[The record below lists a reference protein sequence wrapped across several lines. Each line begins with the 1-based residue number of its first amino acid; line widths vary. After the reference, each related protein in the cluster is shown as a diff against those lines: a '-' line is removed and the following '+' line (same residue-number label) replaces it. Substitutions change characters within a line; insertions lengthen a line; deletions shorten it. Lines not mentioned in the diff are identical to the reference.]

1 MRKEMDK
8 KITLFI
14 EGLDCEDEAKVL
26 RAKFS
31 GLKGIISFD
40 INITSRK
47 LDATYDEDTI
57 TKQEVIKAIDETG
70 MKARLKREAKTQ
82 TVWWKEPRILTLS
95 ACGFI
100 IFVTFM
106 MEYLFGIS
114 HWTASFLY
122 GAATLIGGYY
132 PAKMGLTALKT
143 LTPNIR
149 TLMVAGA
156 AGAIGLGLWEEAALL
171 VLIYSL
177 GDVLEAYA
185 TDRVRGAVRA
195 LMELAPKE
203 ALVRRNGKEALLNV
217 EDVIVGDTII
227 IKPAERIPLDGKVVK
242 GSSSVDQSPIT
253 GESIPVAKW
262 EGDDVFAGSINQRGS
277 IEILVTKPFEDTTL
291 GKIIHYV
298 EEAETKKSSYQR
310 FGETFGRYYTPSM
323 FALSL
328 IVIFIPFLFVGG
340 FAQWFYRGLVVLV
353 VSCSCG
359 IALSIPVSVVAAI
372 ANAARHG
379 VLIKGGAHLEAV
391 SHLKAIA
398 FDKTG
403 SLTVGKPVLTD
414 IITLIPSNPPL
425 LKGGKGGLT
434 EDAVLSIA
442 ASIENRSEHVLSDV
456 ILSKARER
464 GVSIKELDGFEAIP
478 GLGAKA
484 KIDGT
489 NYYIGSMT
497 LCKKLGVLTPEAEE
511 KIKNLKKQ
519 GKTVIL
525 LMGETCGER
534 SESKG
539 LIGVFAVRDE
549 LRTETKESIK
559 RLKTLGIKAVIML
572 TGDNEQVAKA
582 ISEDAGVDRYMAQLL
597 PEEKVEAV
605 KSLKKDYGFVGMV
618 GDGVNDAPAMVV
630 SDIGIAMGA
639 AGTDVA
645 IETGDIVLMS
655 DDLSKIPYILDLSR
669 RAVNNI
675 RQNIALSLAVIIF
688 LVPMALIGGIGLV
701 PGILINEIGGLLVIV
716 NGLRLLKGG
725 DG

>member
-1 MRKEMDK
+1 MEKVILYIKGM
-8 KITLFI
+8 
-14 EGLDCEDEAKVL
+14 DCEDEAKII
-26 RAKFS
+26 RSKME
-31 GLKGIISFD
+31 GLKGMLSFD
-40 INITSRK
+40 INIMARN
-47 LDATYDEDTI
+47 LNATFDEGII
-57 TKQEVIKAIDETG
+57 TEQDIIKAIDETG
-70 MKARLKREAKTQ
+70 MKAHIKPATVSLKQEIKGATP
-82 TVWWKEPRILTLS
+82 WWREPRILTLS
-95 ACGFI
+95 ASGFI
-100 IFVTFM
+100 ILVAFIL
-106 MEYLFGIS
+106 EHIFGIS
-114 HWTASFLY
+114 HKVATILY
-122 GAATLIGGYY
+122 GTATLIGGYY
-132 PAKMGLTALKT
+132 PAKMGLAALKT

-156 AGAIGLGLWEEAALL
+156 TGAIGLGFWEEAVLL
-171 VLIYSL
+171 ILIYSL

-195 LMELAPKE
+195 LMELASKE
-203 ALVRRNGKEALLNV
+203 ALVRRDGKEALLNV

-227 IKPAERIPLDGKVVK
+227 IKPAERIPLDGKVIR

-253 GESIPVAKW
+253 GESIPVAKGQ
-262 EGDDVFAGSINQRGS
+262 GDDVFAGSINQRGS
-277 IEILVTKPFEDTTL
+277 IEVIVTKPFEDTTL

-298 EEAETKKSSYQR
+298 EEAETRKSSYQR

-323 FALSL
+323 FLLSL
-328 IVIFIPFLFVGG
+328 SVMLIPTILVGD
-340 FAQWFYRGLVVLV
+340 FSQWFYRGLVVLV

-372 ANAARHG
+372 TNAARHG

-403 SLTVGKPVLTD
+403 SLTMGKPVLTD
-414 IITLIPSNPPL
+414 IITF
-425 LKGGKGGLT
+425 KGLA
-434 EDAVLSIA
+434 EDTILNLAT
-442 ASIENRSEHVLSDV
+442 SIENRSEHVLSDV

-464 GVSIKELDGFEAIP
+464 GVSINELDEFEAIP

-484 KIDGT
+484 KIDGET
-489 NYYIGSMT
+489 YHIGSMA
-497 LCKKLGVLTPEAEE
+497 LCKRLGTLTTESEE
-511 KIKNLKKQ
+511 KIKIFERQ

-525 LMGETCGER
+525 LMDE
-534 SESKG
+534 KG
-539 LIGVFAVRDE
+539 LIGVFAVKDE
-549 LRTETKESIK
+549 LRTEAKESIK
-559 RLKTLGIKAVIML
+559 RLKTLGIKAIIML

-582 ISEDAGVDRYMAQLL
+582 ISEDTGVDRYMAQLL

-605 KSLKKDYGFVGMV
+605 KSLKEDYGFVGMV

-630 SDIGIAMGA
+630 SDVGIAMGA

-669 RAVNNI
+669 RAVNNMK
-675 RQNIALSLAVIIF
+675 QNIALSLIVIAF
-688 LVPMALIGGIGLV
+688 LVPMALIGKIGLV
-701 PGILINEIGGLLVIV
+701 PGILINEMGGLLVIV
-716 NGLRLLKGG
+716 NGLRLLKDG

>member
-1 MRKEMDK
+1 MDK

-14 EGLDCEDEAKVL
+14 EGLDCEDEAKIL

-82 TVWWKEPRILTLS
+82 TVWWKEPKILTLS

-114 HWTASFLY
+114 HWIAGFLY
-122 GAATLIGGYY
+122 AAATLIGGYY
-132 PAKMGLTALKT
+132 PAKIGLAALKT

-156 AGAIGLGLWEEAALL
+156 AGAMGLGLWEEAALL

-195 LMELAPKE
+195 LMGLAPKE
-203 ALVRRNGKEALLNV
+203 ALVRRDRKEALLNV

-227 IKPAERIPLDGKVVK
+227 IKPAERIPLDGKVAK
-242 GSSSVDQSPIT
+242 GSSSVNQSPIT
-253 GESIPVAKW
+253 GESIPVAKGQ
-262 EGDDVFAGSINQRGS
+262 GDDVFAGSINQRGS
-277 IEILVTKPFEDTTL
+277 IEIIVTKPFEDTTL

-298 EEAETKKSSYQR
+298 EEAETRKSSYQR

-328 IVIFIPFLFVGG
+328 IVIFIPTLFVGG
-340 FAQWFYRGLVVLV
+340 FTQWFYRGLVVLV

-379 VLIKGGAHLEAV
+379 VLIKGGAHLEAA

-414 IITLIPSNPPL
+414 IIVSE
-425 LKGGKGGLT
+425 GLT
-434 EDAVLSIA
+434 EDTILNLA

-456 ILSKARER
+456 ILSKAKER
-464 GVSIKELDGFEAIP
+464 GVSINELDEFEAIP

-484 KIDGT
+484 KIDGET
-489 NYYIGSMT
+489 YHIGSMA
-497 LCKKLGVLTPEAEE
+497 LCKRLGALTTESEE
-511 KIKNLKKQ
+511 KIKILERQ

-525 LMGETCGER
+525 LMDE
-534 SESKG
+534 KG

-549 LRTETKESIK
+549 LRTEAKGSIK
-559 RLKTLGIKAVIML
+559 RLKALGIKAIIML

-582 ISEDAGVDRYMAQLL
+582 ISEDTGVDRYMAQLL

-605 KSLKKDYGFVGMV
+605 KSLKEDYGFVGMV

-645 IETGDIVLMS
+645 IETGDVVLMS
-655 DDLSKIPYILDLSR
+655 DDLLKIPYVLDLSR
-669 RAVNNI
+669 RAVNNM

-688 LVPMALIGGIGLV
+688 LVPMALIGEIGLV

-716 NGLRLLKGG
+716 NGLRLLKGR

>member
-1 MRKEMDK
+1 
-8 KITLFI
+8 
-14 EGLDCEDEAKVL
+14 
-26 RAKFS
+26 
-31 GLKGIISFD
+31 
-40 INITSRK
+40 
-47 LDATYDEDTI
+47 
-57 TKQEVIKAIDETG
+57 
-70 MKARLKREAKTQ
+70 
-82 TVWWKEPRILTLS
+82 
-95 ACGFI
+95 
-100 IFVTFM
+100 
-106 MEYLFGIS
+106 
-114 HWTASFLY
+114 
-122 GAATLIGGYY
+122 
-132 PAKMGLTALKT
+132 
-143 LTPNIR
+143 
-149 TLMVAGA
+149 
-156 AGAIGLGLWEEAALL
+156 
-171 VLIYSL
+171 
-177 GDVLEAYA
+177 
-185 TDRVRGAVRA
+185 
-195 LMELAPKE
+195 
-203 ALVRRNGKEALLNV
+203 
-217 EDVIVGDTII
+217 
-227 IKPAERIPLDGKVVK
+227 
-242 GSSSVDQSPIT
+242 
-253 GESIPVAKW
+253 
-262 EGDDVFAGSINQRGS
+262 
-277 IEILVTKPFEDTTL
+277 
-291 GKIIHYV
+291 
-298 EEAETKKSSYQR
+298 
-310 FGETFGRYYTPSM
+310 YTPSM

-328 IVIFIPFLFVGG
+328 IVIFIPTLFVGG

-359 IALSIPVSVVAAI
+359 IALSIPVSIVAAI

-414 IITLIPSNPPL
+414 IITLIPSTPPL

-489 NYYIGSMT
+489 NYYIGSMI

-511 KIKNLKKQ
+511 KIKNLEKQ

-559 RLKTLGIKAVIML
+559 RLKTLGIKAIIML